1 MFAFAIWDASAETL
15 LLARDRL
22 GIKPLYVVTAP
33 WGIAFA
39 SELKALVAA
48 ELTAGDLD
56 WEALDAYFQLG
67 YVPAPAS
74 PFRDVRKLE
83 PGHWLRWRTTGEV
96 TVRPYWDLPQDAAPA
111 PPDVERRV
119 VEWIDD
125 SVAAH
130 LVSDVPV
137 AAFLSGGL
145 DSSAVV
151 ASMAAVARQAGG
163 GGGQTTPV
171 TEFVGR
177 ASAARPEANR

>member
-1 MFAFAIWDASAETL
+1 ML
-15 LLARDRL
+15 R
-22 GIKPLYVVTAP
+22 Y
-33 WGIAFA
+33 
-39 SELKALVAA
+39 
-48 ELTAGDLD
+48 
-56 WEALDAYFQLG
+56 
-67 YVPAPAS
+67 PAS

-137 AAFLSGGL
+137 AAFGSPTLWAA
-145 DSSAVV
+145 SSPWTA
-151 ASMAAVARQAGG
+151 
-163 GGGQTTPV
+163 
-171 TEFVGR
+171 
-177 ASAARPEANR
+177 